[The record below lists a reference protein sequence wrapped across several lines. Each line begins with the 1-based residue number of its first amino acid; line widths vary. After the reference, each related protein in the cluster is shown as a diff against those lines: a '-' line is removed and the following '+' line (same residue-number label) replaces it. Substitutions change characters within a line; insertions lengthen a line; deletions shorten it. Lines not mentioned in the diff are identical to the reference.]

1 MGSVK
6 YRDVSDAFAAM
17 AAPGG
22 DKGRS
27 SLGMEAAVG
36 EFFYIK
42 LEKLIPFKN
51 QARETFDVDEVNSL
65 AESIKNYGVRQPIT
79 VVKSLSEDGKFEI
92 VSGERRVRAARIA
105 GLEKIPSIILDDYKK
120 AETIAVI
127 ENLHRVDLHPVELA
141 RAYKSLL
148 DNGAFDS
155 AEGLF
160 SALGVNRSVGYETL
174 KILELPM
181 SKQQFLLQN
190 NIRNREEIRELFK
203 KEGISEKGKK
213 IPNDSVKQRSVMRIS
228 SKNGELFIQK
238 KRIASL
244 TDAEKAK
251 LKAILEDLLSVL

>member
-1 MGSVK
+1 M
-6 YRDVSDAFAAM
+6 
-17 AAPGG
+17 
-22 DKGRS
+22 
-27 SLGMEAAVG
+27 
-36 EFFYIK
+36 
-42 LEKLIPFKN
+42 
-51 QARETFDVDEVNSL
+51 

-79 VVKSLSEDGKFEI
+79 VVKSLSEEGKFEI

-105 GLEKIPSIILDDYKK
+105 GLEKIPCIILDDYKK

-155 AEGLF
+155 VEGLF

-181 SKQQFLLQN
+181 SEQQFLLQN

-203 KEGISEKGKK
+203 KEEFSAKRKK
-213 IPNDSVKQRSVMRIS
+213 IPNDSVKQKSVMRIS
-228 SKNGELFIQK
+228 SKNGEFFVQK

-244 TDAEKAK
+244 TDVERAK
-251 LKAILEDLLSVL
+251 LKTILEDLLSVL

>member
-6 YRDVSDAFAAM
+6 YRDVSGAFAAM

-27 SLGMEAAVG
+27 SLGMETAVG
-36 EFFYIK
+36 EFFYIR

-51 QARETFDVDEVNSL
+51 QARETFDIDEVNSL

-79 VVKSLSEDGKFEI
+79 VVKSLSEEGKFEI

-105 GLEKIPSIILDDYKK
+105 GLEKIPCIILDDYKK

-148 DNGAFDS
+148 DNGAFYS
-155 AEGLF
+155 VEGLF

-181 SKQQFLLQN
+181 SEQQFLLQN

-203 KEGISEKGKK
+203 KEEFSVKRKK
-213 IPNDSVKQRSVMRIS
+213 IPNDSVKQKSVMRIS
-228 SKNGELFIQK
+228 SKNGEFFVQK

-244 TDAEKAK
+244 TDVERAK
-251 LKAILEDLLSVL
+251 LKTILEDLLSVL